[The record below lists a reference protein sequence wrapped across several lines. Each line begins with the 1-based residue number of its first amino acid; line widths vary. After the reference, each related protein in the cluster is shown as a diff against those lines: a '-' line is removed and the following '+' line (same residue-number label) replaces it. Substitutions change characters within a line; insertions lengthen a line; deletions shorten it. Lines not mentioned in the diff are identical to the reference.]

1 MPFTWSQEGV
11 YFRRNSAV
19 TLEAETTLNTEYS
32 PNVKICVEPIIEGFV
47 ISATETTTP
56 LYAVTGDTAT
66 FSLTIFND
74 TGGTLTSLV
83 LNNSHNGGGSIS
95 FADLPFSID
104 AGESIVMDVSYYTLG
119 DINDVTLTLSV
130 TGTNLDTTTTES
142 NVLLLLV
149 EIDPLVTEPPEEPP
163 P

>member
-1 MPFTWSQEGV
+1 MAIAWSQDGT
-11 YFRRNSAV
+11 YFRRNSSV
-19 TLEAETTLNTEYS
+19 TLEAEITLNTEDS
-32 PNVKICVEPIIEGFV
+32 PTVKICIEPILEGLV

-74 TGGTLTSLV
+74 TGRTLTSLV

-95 FADLPFSID
+95 FLSIPFSMT
-104 AGESIVMDVSYYTLG
+104 AGETVIVEVSYSTLG
-119 DINDVTLTLSV
+119 DINDVVLTISV
-130 TGTNLDTTTTES
+130 TGTKPDGTTVES
-142 NVLLLLV
+142 NVLELLV
-149 EIDPLVTEPPEEPP
+149 DIDPLITEPPEEPP

>member
-1 MPFTWSQEGV
+1 
-11 YFRRNSAV
+11 
-19 TLEAETTLNTEYS
+19 
-32 PNVKICVEPIIEGFV
+32 
-47 ISATETTTP
+47 
-56 LYAVTGDTAT
+56 
-66 FSLTIFND
+66 
-74 TGGTLTSLV
+74 
-83 LNNSHNGGGSIS
+83 
-95 FADLPFSID
+95 
-104 AGESIVMDVSYYTLG
+104 MDVSYYTLG

>member
-104 AGESIVMDVSYYTLG
+104 AG
-119 DINDVTLTLSV
+119 
-130 TGTNLDTTTTES
+130 
-142 NVLLLLV
+142 
-149 EIDPLVTEPPEEPP
+149 
-163 P
+163 